1 VAARRNERADHTAEL
16 ASQRETITRFA
27 DRLNELS
34 RSTGLPSGS
43 EMLFQRVLAEL
54 VDRGDDP
61 ALIFE
66 QASPATS
73 TEDPLDM
80 RSYGLITARPKRTR
94 SATNFSIFLAPRF
107 SDKTILL
114 FLSIYLAMITIY
126 VIGLAKSNEPAMAL
140 HFGVGTKTVSA
151 SVQDETGASSP
162 NAGQVPQLHIAPPY
176 VTELDPVS
184 WTGLLQY

>member
-1 VAARRNERADHTAEL
+1 MLAEL
-16 ASQRETITRFA
+16 A
-27 DRLNELS
+27 
-34 RSTGLPSGS
+34 
-43 EMLFQRVLAEL
+43 
-54 VDRGDDP
+54 DRGEDS

-73 TEDPLDM
+73 TDDPLNM

-94 SATNFSIFLAPRF
+94 PATNLSMFLAPRL

-114 FLSIYLAMITIY
+114 FLSIYLAMIAIY
-126 VIGLAKSNEPAMAL
+126 VIGLAKSNESATAL

-151 SVQDETGASSP
+151 SVQVETGASSP
-162 NAGQVPQLHIAPPY
+162 SAGQVPQLHIAPPY
-176 VTELDPVS
+176 IIELEPVS